1 MVRMMYSTKYACQ
14 AFEPVKRDLRPAREG
29 RLARRMPISTRMPR
43 IVITPMNSMYSSNG
57 RKPPMIGSVQSA
69 WKSWP

>member
-29 RLARRMPISTRMPR
+29 RLSRRITIRTTMPTT
-43 IVITPMNSMYSSNG
+43 VIRPMNSM
-57 RKPPMIGSVQSA
+57 
-69 WKSWP
+69 